1 MAEALCDL
9 VHGIEQGWLLGAC
22 GAALL
27 TAAMIGCRLA
37 ASADVWHF
45 YTLMPLGSLLAR
57 VPALA
62 RACALLAALAAALVL
77 VAGGISP
84 HLPISPSPPTCLLS
98 AYYPLPT
105 TGGMAHATVAGA
117 GAAALPML
125 GPLVAIDLQA
135 LLSLPTAV
143 HLAVYLIGLV
153 SPLLALLVAST
164 AWHRGRTVLSR
175 RASFPRWPF
184 TNAGM

>member
-1 MAEALCDL
+1 VAEALCDL

-45 YTLMPLGSLLAR
+45 YTLMPLASLLAG